1 MQEELMTW
9 LLNLVWHSMELD
21 VSIGLSLISIIIDR
35 DILSTLDNIMD
46 SDNTL
51 TDKEYNSIREAHDY
65 ISNARDILER
75 LTKQKSK

>member
-21 VSIGLSLISIIIDR
+21 VSIWLSLLSVIIDR
-35 DILSTLDNIMD
+35 GILSTLDSIMD
-46 SDNTL
+46 SDDTL

-75 LTKQKSK
+75 LTKQKD

>member
-1 MQEELMTW
+1 
-9 LLNLVWHSMELD
+9 MELD
-21 VSIGLSLISIIIDR
+21 VSIGLSLISIKIDR
-35 DILSTLDNIMD
+35 DILSTLDSIMY

-75 LTKQKSK
+75 LTKQKD

>member
-1 MQEELMTW
+1 MKLERSIFRLIMIILQFEEIIPI
-9 LLNLVWHSMELD
+9 LND
-21 VSIGLSLISIIIDR
+21 
-35 DILSTLDNIMD
+35 IMD

-75 LTKQKSK
+75 LTKQKD